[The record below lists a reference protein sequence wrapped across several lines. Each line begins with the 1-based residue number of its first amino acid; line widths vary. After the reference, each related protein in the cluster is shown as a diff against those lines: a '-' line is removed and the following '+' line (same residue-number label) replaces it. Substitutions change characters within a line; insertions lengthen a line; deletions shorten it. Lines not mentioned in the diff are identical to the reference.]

1 MLDQLHIDVPF
12 LEAIDQMP
20 TYAKFLKDIITKKRK
35 IERYETVAT
44 AGEYS
49 LGDIPPKKNDPGS
62 FIIPCS
68 IGDNYVGKALCDLGL
83 SVNLM
88 HKSVFMKLGM
98 GTARPTTVILQLA
111 DRSHVRPE
119 GKVEDL
125 LVKVG
130 KFVFPADFFILDC
143 EADHKA
149 PIILG
154 GPFLATGIILID
166 CEKGGFTMRVEDQ
179 RMTINVYNTIRYMD
193 NGEECH
199 SLQDSIAAA
208 TTDDTELCYSSSIQ
222 IEDFLHLQEEDQEE
236 VDDLPFQ
243 EQKIKPFIPRSGIKF
258 ESLDFTEF
266 VPPKPSL
273 EIAPS
278 LELKPL
284 PSHLKYVYLGSN
296 DTLPVIISSQL
307 NANQELIVV
316 NLLKQ
321 YEKAI
326 GWTMADLKGIS
337 PTICMHKILLDEC
350 HSNLVEP
357 QRRLNPAMK
366 KVVMKEIIKWLD
378 AGIIYPISDSSS
390 VSPVQCVP
398 KKGGMTVVTNEANE
412 LLPTRTV
419 TGWRI
424 CMDYRKLNKATK
436 NDHFPLPF
444 IDQMLDRLAGKAYY
458 CFLDGYSG
466 YNQIVIEPEDQEK
479 TTFTCPYG
487 TYAFRRMPFG
497 LCNAPATFQRCML
510 AIFFD
515 MVEDYLEVFMDDF
528 SVSGDTFDTC
538 LGNLAKVLKRCE
550 ESDLVLN
557 WEKCHFMVT
566 EGTVLGHKISS
577 QGIEVDKVKVEV
589 IEKLPPPATV
599 KGIRSFLEHAG
610 FYRRFTKDFS
620 KISKPLYNLLQQ
632 NQPFVFDE
640 DCQSAFKELKRSLSQ
655 HPSWSYLI
663 GTKVIVQT
671 DHSAIKYL
679 VTKKDAKPR
688 LIRWILLLQ
697 EFDLEIRDRKG
708 TENQIVDHLSRLENK
723 SDSDYNSEIKENFP
737 DEKMLSATAIPW
749 YADIVNFLVSGILP
763 HELSS
768 QGRKKF
774 RYDARYYFWDEPY
787 LFKQCADQLLRRC
800 VPEEEQKDILF
811 HCHTSTCGGHFGG
824 ARTAAKVL
832 QSGFYWPTLFKDAHN
847 FYKAC
852 DRCQGTGNISQRNE
866 MPLQYILEVEL
877 FDVWGID
884 FMGPFPSSHGDLYIL
899 LAVDYV
905 SKWVEAIA
913 TPRNDAQTVMKFLHK
928 NIFTRFGVPRAII
941 SDEGT
946 HFDNRLIAKVAQRY
960 GISHKIATAYHPQTN
975 GQAEVSNREIKQ
987 ILEKVVNTRRKDWS
1001 PKLDEALWSYRTAFK
1016 TPLGMS
1022 PFKLVFGKAC
1032 HLPVELEHKAF
1043 WAIKKINLDAQLAGE
1058 RRLLELNEMEEFRNQ
1073 AYDSARLYKE
1083 RTKKWHDQHILP
1095 QHFAEGQQVLLYNSR
1110 LRLFPGKLRSRWF
1123 GPFIVHKV
1131 YPHGALKLKAPDS
1144 DAIFKVNGQRLKM
1157 YNGAPIMRDKVD
1169 VYLLDT

>member
-1 MLDQLHIDVPF
+1 M
-12 LEAIDQMP
+12 
-20 TYAKFLKDIITKKRK
+20 
-35 IERYETVAT
+35 
-44 AGEYS
+44 
-49 LGDIPPKKNDPGS
+49 
-62 FIIPCS
+62 
-68 IGDNYVGKALCDLGL
+68 
-83 SVNLM
+83 
-88 HKSVFMKLGM
+88 
-98 GTARPTTVILQLA
+98 
-111 DRSHVRPE
+111 
-119 GKVEDL
+119 
-125 LVKVG
+125 
-130 KFVFPADFFILDC
+130 
-143 EADHKA
+143 
-149 PIILG
+149 
-154 GPFLATGIILID
+154 
-166 CEKGGFTMRVEDQ
+166 
-179 RMTINVYNTIRYMD
+179 
-193 NGEECH
+193 
-199 SLQDSIAAA
+199 
-208 TTDDTELCYSSSIQ
+208 
-222 IEDFLHLQEEDQEE
+222 
-236 VDDLPFQ
+236 
-243 EQKIKPFIPRSGIKF
+243 KF

-284 PSHLKYVYLGSN
+284 PSHLKYVYLGAN
-296 DTLPVIISSQL
+296 DTLPVIISSHL
-307 NANQELIVV
+307 NANQELSVV

-321 YEKAI
+321 YKKAL

-350 HSNLVEP
+350 YSNSVEP

-378 AGIIYPISDSSS
+378 AGIIYPISDSSW

-398 KKGGMTVVTNEANE
+398 KKDGMTVVTNEANE

-419 TGWRI
+419 TEWRI

-436 NDHFPLPF
+436 KDHFPLPF

-466 YNQIVIEPEDQEK
+466 YNQIAIAPEDQEK

-510 AIFFD
+510 AIFSD
-515 MVEDYLEVFMDDF
+515 MVKDYLEVFMDDF
-528 SVSGDTFDTC
+528 SVSGDKFDLC
-538 LGNLAKVLKRCE
+538 LGNLAMVLKRCE

-566 EGTVLGHKISS
+566 EGTVLGHKISK
-577 QGIEVDKVKVEV
+577 GL
-589 IEKLPPPATV
+589 KLT
-599 KGIRSFLEHAG
+599 KQ
-610 FYRRFTKDFS
+610 RRFIKDFS
-620 KISKPLYNLLQQ
+620 KISKPLCSLLHQ

-640 DCQSAFKELKRSLSQ
+640 DCQSAFKELKKRLVSAPIVIPPDWTSPFELMCDVSDYAVGAALGQ
-655 HPSWSYLI
+655 RRGKLFHVIYYASRTLNDAQINYTTTEKELLVVVFAFDKFRSYLI
-663 GTKVIVQT
+663 GTTVIVHT

-708 TENQIVDHLSRLENK
+708 TENQIADHLSRLDNRQDCESNI
-723 SDSDYNSEIKENFP
+723 EINENFP
-737 DEKMLSATAIPW
+737 DEKILYATAMPW
-749 YADIVNFLVSGILP
+749 YADIVNFLVSGVLP

-774 RYDARYYFWDEPY
+774 RHDARYYFWDEPY
-787 LFKQCADQLLRRC
+787 LFKQCADQMLRRC

-811 HCHTSTCGGHFGG
+811 HYHTSTCGVHFGG

-847 FYKAC
+847 YYKAC
-852 DRCQGTGNISQRNE
+852 DKCQRTGNISRRNE
-866 MPLQYILEVEL
+866 MPLQCILEVEL

-905 SKWVEAIA
+905 SKWVDAIA
-913 TPRNDAQTVMKFLHK
+913 TPRNDAQTILKFLHK
-928 NIFTRFGVPRAII
+928 HIFTRFGVPRAII

-946 HFDNRLIAKVAQRY
+946 HFNNKLIAKAAQKY
-960 GISHKIATAYHPQTN
+960 GIRHKIATAYHPQTN
-975 GQAEVSNREIKQ
+975 GQAEISNREIKQ

-1001 PKLDEALWSYRTAFK
+1001 PKLDEALWAYRTAFK

-1022 PFKLVFGKAC
+1022 PFKL
-1032 HLPVELEHKAF
+1032 
-1043 WAIKKINLDAQLAGE
+1043 LAGE

-1073 AYDSARLYKE
+1073 AYDSAQLYKE
-1083 RTKKWHDQHILP
+1083 RTKRWHDQHILP

-1110 LRLFPGKLRSRWF
+1110 LQLFPGKLKSRWS
-1123 GPFIVHKV
+1123 GPFIVQKV
-1131 YPHGALKLKAPDS
+1131 YPHGAVDLRAPDS
-1144 DAIFKVNGQRLKM
+1144 DVVFKVNGQRLKN
-1157 YNGAPIMRDKVD
+1157 YNGAPIIRDKVD
-1169 VYLLDT
+1169 VYFLDT